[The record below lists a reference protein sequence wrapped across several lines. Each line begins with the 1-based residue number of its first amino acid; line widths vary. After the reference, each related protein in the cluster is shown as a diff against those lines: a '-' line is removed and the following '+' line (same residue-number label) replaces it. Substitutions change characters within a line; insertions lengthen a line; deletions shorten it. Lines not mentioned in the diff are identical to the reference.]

1 MAFAVL
7 RDPVLHNTVLHS
19 IALYT
24 AILRRAIAF
33 ALQHVH
39 HAARNILDIS
49 GSSLH
54 GRAIHRSEHGGELFG
69 DALHREFGVHLVL
82 RNQTFDA
89 FRIVRVLEH
98 KPMGVEQFG
107 LVFAELSGDVV
118 TQLLELS
125 DGRVTGRA
133 ESIHL
138 GLRVV
143 DYAAFYGIIYGGE
156 HADRADSNAKQAGE
170 QSLDHRAAGKR
181 CDHRERKDCDGE
193 ILIIA
198 EFKGER
204 RKVRREQ
211 DQHDNAEDSADK
223 GIEDAI
229 EAVQI
234 VNATLGGPKVQLDLY
249 GIVPEQYKERFNE
262 IVNEHSTVVTY
273 KGIANYN
280 QTVSVL
286 KNYYAMLFP
295 TYFHG
300 EGFAGCLIDAFF
312 AGIPVIAT
320 DWLYN
325 KDVVKDTENGLLVPI
340 KNPTELAKAIIKLYQ
355 ERDLAVKMAKTNVNE
370 AKNYTAETVLEGL
383 YSYLDS

>member
-1 MAFAVL
+1 MEKTSNKILFSTVNLLKKCENVIILPADNGLKMIVPIYNLFNKVYQRKLFYIVIGGFLPEFL
-7 RDPVLHNTVLHS
+7 RKNPLYVKMLNKYQKLFVQTPNLKKDLSELGVQHIDLMTNFKMQS
-19 IALYT
+19 I
-24 AILRRAIAF
+24 
-33 ALQHVH
+33 
-39 HAARNILDIS
+39 
-49 GSSLH
+49 
-54 GRAIHRSEHGGELFG
+54 
-69 DALHREFGVHLVL
+69 
-82 RNQTFDA
+82 
-89 FRIVRVLEH
+89 
-98 KPMGVEQFG
+98 
-107 LVFAELSGDVV
+107 
-118 TQLLELS
+118 
-125 DGRVTGRA
+125 
-133 ESIHL
+133 
-138 GLRVV
+138 
-143 DYAAFYGIIYGGE
+143 
-156 HADRADSNAKQAGE
+156 
-170 QSLDHRAAGKR
+170 
-181 CDHRERKDCDGE
+181 
-193 ILIIA
+193 
-198 EFKGER
+198 
-204 RKVRREQ
+204 RKV
-211 DQHDNAEDSADK
+211 EDIQLNKDENIKLCILSRLTKDK

-262 IVNEHSTVVTY
+262 IVNDHSTVVTY
-273 KGIANYN
+273 KGVANYN

-370 AKNYTAETVLEGL
+370 AKNYTCRKSIRRSL
-383 YSYLDS
+383 